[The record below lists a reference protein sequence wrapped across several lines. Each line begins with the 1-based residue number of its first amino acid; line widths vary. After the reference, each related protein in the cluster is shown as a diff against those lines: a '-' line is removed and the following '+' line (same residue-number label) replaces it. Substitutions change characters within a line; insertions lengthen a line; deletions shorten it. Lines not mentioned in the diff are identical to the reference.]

1 MRLTHSARHV
11 FCALSLALTPTA
23 LTAQHPFAAA
33 GATFDPRVPTAR
45 SVLGYEVGDRFTPHH
60 VVTRYFERVAAAS
73 PPFSMRRVNSSPP

>member
-45 SVLGYEVGDRFTPHH
+45 SVLGYEVVP
-60 VVTRYFERVAAAS
+60 AS
-73 PPFSMRRVNSSPP
+73 GGAKAEAGKRKGKGK